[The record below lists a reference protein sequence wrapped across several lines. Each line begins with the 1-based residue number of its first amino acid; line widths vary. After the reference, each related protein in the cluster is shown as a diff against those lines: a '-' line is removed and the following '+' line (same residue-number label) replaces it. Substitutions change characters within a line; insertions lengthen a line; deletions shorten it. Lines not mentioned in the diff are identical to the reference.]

1 MHYFTG
7 CAAPLLSSNDD
18 VITLST
24 AWFSRKCLCIYLDS
38 FFCNGVVVSSTA
50 FEHEPTD

>member
-7 CAAPLLSSNDD
+7 CAGPLLSSNDD

-24 AWFSRKCLCIYLDS
+24 AWFSRKCLCSYLDGFS
-38 FFCNGVVVSSTA
+38 CNGVVVSSTA